1 MSMKN
6 YLIILFVIV
15 FSSQVFSQEK
25 PVKIVFDVT
34 SADPAVH
41 EATLRHVT
49 EMAKNYPDSK
59 FEVVLYGGS
68 IDMVVNE
75 KSAVS
80 EEIKALSPNKNVSFA
95 ICEQTMKRKNVAA
108 NQLIPG
114 VLIVPDGILE
124 IIQKQQQGWGY
135 IKESN

>member
-1 MSMKN
+1 MRN
-6 YLIILFVIV
+6 YLIFLLVFVW
-15 FSSQVFSQEK
+15 STQVFSQEK

-49 EMAKNYPDSK
+49 EMAKNYPNSM

-68 IDMVVNE
+68 IDMVVSE
-75 KSAVS
+75 KSSVLK
-80 EEIKALSPNKNVSFA
+80 EIQALSPNKNVSFA
-95 ICEQTMKRKNVAA
+95 ICEQTMKRKNVAS

-114 VLIVPDGILE
+114 VIMVPDGILE

>member
-1 MSMKN
+1 MRN
-6 YLIILFVIV
+6 YLIFLLVLAWTTP
-15 FSSQVFSQEK
+15 VFSQEK

-34 SADPAVH
+34 SSDPAVH

-49 EMAKNYPDSK
+49 EMAKNYPNSM

-68 IDMVVNE
+68 IDMVVSE
-75 KSAVS
+75 KSSVLK
-80 EEIKALSPNKNVSFA
+80 EIKALSPNKNVSFA
-95 ICEQTMKRKNVAA
+95 ICEQTMKRKNIAS

-114 VLIVPDGILE
+114 VIMVPDGILE

>member
-1 MSMKN
+1 MKK
-6 YLIILFVIV
+6 YLICLLV
-15 FSSQVFSQEK
+15 FALTTKVFSQQN

-34 SADPAVH
+34 SSEPSVH

-49 EMAKNYPDSK
+49 EMAKNYADSK

-68 IDMVVNE
+68 INMVVND
-75 KSAVS
+75 KSSVLA
-80 EEIKALSPNKNVSFA
+80 EIKALSSNKNVSFA
-95 ICEQTMKRKNVAA
+95 ICEQTMKRKNVSPD
-108 NQLIPG
+108 QLIPG
-114 VLIVPDGILE
+114 VIMVPDGILE

>member
-1 MSMKN
+1 MKK
-6 YLIILFVIV
+6 YLIFLFVCTLTIR
-15 FSSQVFSQEK
+15 SYSQEI

-34 SADPAVH
+34 SSDPAVH

-49 EMAKNYPDSK
+49 EMAKNYKDSK

-68 IDMVVNE
+68 INMVVND
-75 KSAVS
+75 KSSVS
-80 EEIKALSPNKNVSFA
+80 KEIKALSSNQNVTFA
-95 ICEQTMKRKNVAA
+95 ICEQTMKRRSVSP

-114 VLIVPDGILE
+114 VIVVPDGILE

>member
-1 MSMKN
+1 MRN
-6 YLIILFVIV
+6 YLIFLLVLAWTTP
-15 FSSQVFSQEK
+15 VFSQEK

-34 SADPAVH
+34 SSDPAVH

-49 EMAKNYPDSK
+49 EMAKNYPNSM

-68 IDMVVNE
+68 IDMVVSE
-75 KSAVS
+75 KSSVLK
-80 EEIKALSPNKNVSFA
+80 EIKALSPNKNVSFA
-95 ICEQTMKRKNVAA
+95 ICEQTMKRKNIAS

-114 VLIVPDGILE
+114 VIMVRDGILE

>member
-1 MSMKN
+1 MKN
-6 YLIILFVIV
+6 YLIFLLVFVW
-15 FSSQVFSQEK
+15 STQVFSQEK

-34 SADPAVH
+34 SADPEVH
-41 EATLRHVT
+41 ESTLRHVT
-49 EMAKNYPDSK
+49 EMAKNYPESK
-59 FEVVLYGGS
+59 FQVVLYGGS

-75 KSAVS
+75 KSTVVG
-80 EEIKALSPNKNVSFA
+80 EIKALSSNKNVSFA
-95 ICEQTMKRKNVAA
+95 ICEQTMKRKNVTT

-114 VLIVPDGILE
+114 VIIVPDGILE

>member
-1 MSMKN
+1 MRN
-6 YLIILFVIV
+6 YLMFLLV
-15 FSSQVFSQEK
+15 FAWSTQVFSQEK

-49 EMAKNYPDSK
+49 EMAKNYPNSM

-68 IDMVVNE
+68 IDMVVSE
-75 KSAVS
+75 KSSVLK
-80 EEIKALSPNKNVSFA
+80 EIKALSPNKNVSFA
-95 ICEQTMKRKNVAA
+95 ICEQTMKRKNVAS

-114 VLIVPDGILE
+114 VVMVPDGILE

>member
-1 MSMKN
+1 MRN
-6 YLIILFVIV
+6 YLIFLLVFVW
-15 FSSQVFSQEK
+15 STQVFSQEK
-25 PVKIVFDVT
+25 PMKIVFDVT

-49 EMAKNYPDSK
+49 EMAKNYPNSM

-68 IDMVVNE
+68 IDMVVSE
-75 KSAVS
+75 KSSVLK
-80 EEIKALSPNKNVSFA
+80 EIKAMSPNKNVSFA
-95 ICEQTMKRKNVAA
+95 ICEQTMKRKNITS

-114 VLIVPDGILE
+114 VIMVPDGILE

>member
-1 MSMKN
+1 MRN
-6 YLIILFVIV
+6 YLIFVLV
-15 FSSQVFSQEK
+15 LAWTTPVFSQEK

-34 SADPAVH
+34 SSDPAVH

-49 EMAKNYPDSK
+49 EMAKNYPNSM

-68 IDMVVNE
+68 IDMVVSE
-75 KSAVS
+75 KSSVLK
-80 EEIKALSPNKNVSFA
+80 EIKALSPNKNVSFA
-95 ICEQTMKRKNVAA
+95 ICEQTMKRKNIAS

-114 VLIVPDGILE
+114 VIMVPDGILE

>member
-1 MSMKN
+1 MRN
-6 YLIILFVIV
+6 YLIFLLVFVW
-15 FSSQVFSQEK
+15 STQVFSQEK

-49 EMAKNYPDSK
+49 EMAKNYPNSM

-68 IDMVVNE
+68 IDMVVSE
-75 KSAVS
+75 KSSVLK
-80 EEIKALSPNKNVSFA
+80 EIKAMSPNKNVSFA
-95 ICEQTMKRKNVAA
+95 ICEQTMKRKNITS

-114 VLIVPDGILE
+114 VIMVPDGILE